1 MVLGKVKALWARG
14 LQLVRLF
21 GTGDNYLISTRAL
34 RVGIAVDTSEVG
46 PASSAPRPAR
56 PRGLRRARGPWPG
69 SPRAGPRRHVA
80 PPARPRRRPPVG
92 RTAPRRRCCGGVGG

>member
-34 RVGIAVDTSEVG
+34 RVGVAVDTSEVG
-46 PASSAPRPAR
+46 AR
-56 PRGLRRARGPWPG
+56 PLHAAWMLRGVALPTRRGAQRGGCGARRGEPAPG
-69 SPRAGPRRHVA
+69 DPAPGPRRAGA
-80 PPARPRRRPPVG
+80 PAAGRGRR
-92 RTAPRRRCCGGVGG
+92 GGG